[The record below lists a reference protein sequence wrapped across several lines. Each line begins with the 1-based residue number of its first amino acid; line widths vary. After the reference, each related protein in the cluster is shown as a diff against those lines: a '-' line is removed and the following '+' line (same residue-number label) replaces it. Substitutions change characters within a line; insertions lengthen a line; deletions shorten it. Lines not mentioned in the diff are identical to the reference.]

1 MFPLG
6 TVLLPGVLMPLHIFE
21 PRYQALARR
30 CLEGDRRFGVVL
42 IERGN
47 EVGGGDVRCGVGTR
61 AELVQATELEDGRW
75 LIAVVGVDR
84 IRVDR
89 WLDDDPYPRAEVSPL
104 PGRPPGDDAVDRRFA
119 VERTLRRV
127 LALRAE
133 LGEPSAPSTVDLDA
147 DPDVATWQAVV
158 LAPLGAFDSQRV
170 LEVVD
175 ADERLALVAALLEDE
190 AVLLA
195 QRVAGG

>member
-6 TVLLPGVLMPLHIFE
+6 SVLLPSMVMPLHVFE
-21 PRYQALARR
+21 PRYRALVRR
-30 CLEGDRRFGVVL
+30 CLDGDRRFGVVL

-47 EVGGGDVRCGVGTR
+47 EVGGGDVRYGVGTR
-61 AELVQATELEDGRW
+61 AEVVQAEEMDDGRW

-84 IRVDR
+84 VRVVR
-89 WLDDDPYPRAEVSPL
+89 WLPEDPYPRAEVSPL
-104 PGRPPGDDAVDRRFA
+104 RGRPPGDDAHERREA
-119 VERTLRRV
+119 IERSLHRV

-133 LGEPSAPSTVDLDA
+133 LGEPSAPSTVGLDPY
-147 DPDVATWQAVV
+147 PDNAAWQAVV

-175 ADERLALVAALLEDE
+175 ADERLQLVADLLEDE
-190 AVLLA
+190 ALLLA

>member
-6 TVLLPGVLMPLHIFE
+6 TVLVPSMVMPLHIFE
-21 PRYQALARR
+21 PRYRALARR

-42 IERGN
+42 IERGS

-61 AELVQATELEDGRW
+61 AEVVQAAELDDGRW
-75 LIAVVGVDR
+75 LMAVVGVDR

-89 WLDDDPYPRAEVSPL
+89 WLADDPYPRAEVTPL
-104 PGRPPGDDAVDRRFA
+104 PGRPPGGTATDRRKA
-119 VERTLRRV
+119 IERTLRRV

-133 LGEPSAPSTVDLDA
+133 LGEPSAPATVELDD
-147 DPDVATWQAVV
+147 DPDNAAWQAVV

-175 ADERLALVAALLEDE
+175 ADDRLDLVAALLEDE
-190 AVLLA
+190 ALLLA

>member
-6 TVLLPGVLMPLHIFE
+6 SVLLPGVVMPLHIFE
-21 PRYQALARR
+21 PRYRALARR

-47 EVGGGDVRCGVGTR
+47 EVGGGEVRCGVGTR
-61 AELVQATELEDGRW
+61 AEVVQAAELDDGRW
-75 LIAVVGVDR
+75 LIAVAGVDR
-84 IRVDR
+84 IRVHR

-104 PGRPPGDDAVDRRFA
+104 PGRPPGDDAAECRSTI
-119 VERTLRRV
+119 ERTLRRV

-147 DPDVATWQAVV
+147 DPDVAAWQAVV

-175 ADERLALVAALLEDE
+175 ADERLALVAELLLDE